1 MTTRAQAAKVIDDAA
16 DAVASA
22 DPVFPLLHGN
32 VLDTSLS
39 LAQNSY
45 VRQRSYF
52 PEDNQLFL
60 GNQDSSRHRGT
71 VVFTIYVR
79 RGKGDG
85 DRNLIADRIIK
96 AFRSKQFGGVTFL
109 DAREMP
115 NSDTDNWC
123 LTGIQIPFYFDE
135 V

>member
-1 MTTRAQAAKVIDDAA
+1 MQAAKAIDEAA
-16 DAVASA
+16 DAMASV
-22 DPVFPLLHGN
+22 DPAFPLLHGN
-32 VLDTSLS
+32 VLDLALS
-39 LAQNSY
+39 EGQTSY
-45 VRQRSYF
+45 VRQRTYF

-85 DRNLIADRIIK
+85 DRNLIADRITK
-96 AFRSKQFGGVTFL
+96 AFRSKQFGGVTFY

-123 LTGIQIPFYFDE
+123 LTGVQIPFYFDE

>member
-1 MTTRAQAAKVIDDAA
+1 MTTRSQAAQAIDDAA
-16 DAVASA
+16 EAAMA
-22 DPVFPLLHGN
+22 IAPAIPLLHGN
-32 VLDTSLS
+32 VSDLSLS
-39 LAQNSY
+39 LENVSY
-45 VRQRSYF
+45 VRQRTHF
-52 PEDNQLFL
+52 PEHNQLFL

-85 DRNLIADRIIK
+85 DRNLIADRIVK
-96 AFRSKQFGGVTFL
+96 AFRSKQFGGVTFY

-115 NSDTDNWC
+115 NSDTENWC

>member
-1 MTTRAQAAKVIDDAA
+1 MTTRAQAAQAIDDAA
-16 DAVASA
+16 VAAMGVFPAV
-22 DPVFPLLHGN
+22 PLLHGN
-32 VLDTSLS
+32 VSDLTLS
-39 LAQNSY
+39 KGEVSY

-52 PEDNQLFL
+52 PENNQLFL
-60 GNQDSSRHRGT
+60 GNQDSSRTRGT

-85 DRNLIADRIIK
+85 DRNMIADRIIK
-96 AFRSKQFGGVTFL
+96 AFRSKQFGGVTFY